1 MLPHSHRFTQI
12 TAARYSNNLQKGHYY
27 GKNS

>member
-1 MLPHSHRFTQI
+1 MLPHSHRFTKI
-12 TAARYSNNLQKGHYY
+12 TAAHYSSNLQKGHYY